1 MVSSSTSN
9 FTTIPSTFS
18 IPITEKL
25 SKHNYLLWHAQ
36 IMPPIWAARY
46 EDLLLG
52 VKKATSKIV
61 SMWAD
66 DSAIDKPNPEYDLWM
81 SRDQMFLGYLLSSMT
96 REVLMGVTTHT
107 SSMAVWSALDN
118 MFSPRTRSHS
128 VNTRIALATT
138 KKGTSTVAEYFAKMK
153 NYVDEMSTSRQ
164 PLEDEEF
171 AAYVLIGLNEEL
183 YNTLVSSIVTQVE
196 PISPSELYSQMLSYE
211 HRVDKAIKQ
220 RRLLHVLCKCCD

>member
-1 MVSSSTSN
+1 
-9 FTTIPSTFS
+9 
-18 IPITEKL
+18 
-25 SKHNYLLWHAQ
+25 
-36 IMPPIWAARY
+36 
-46 EDLLLG
+46 
-52 VKKATSKIV
+52 
-61 SMWAD
+61 
-66 DSAIDKPNPEYDLWM
+66 M

-138 KKGTSTVAEYFAKMK
+138 KKGTSTMAEYFAKMK

-183 YNTLVSSIVTQVE
+183 YSTLVSSIVTQVE

-220 RRLLHVLCKCCD
+220 QRLLHVLCKCCD